1 MKKEDP
7 YFNSK
12 YLPYNNDINISIM
25 NMNIKKEFDFD
36 NQKLF
41 KGNNNSNNNNL
52 PFLQL
57 PPFKMENEDYLK
69 FSSQNN
75 DNNKIPFLV
84 SSKFGNTNTNHNSN
98 ENSNNSQDDNNSFS
112 KSGSHKGKNKMSI
125 DDMFSKNYYT
135 FDLKTMNTDDEE
147 IEEAIRKM
155 EESIKVEVKD
165 EPYSKRSKKS
175 KEVTE
180 DSILEKRRK
189 NTEAARRSR
198 MRKVLKIMN
207 LEKKVKLLEERGNQM
222 NLYIAKQQQEKEL
235 LQQNYS
241 NILNNY
247 YFLQK
252 KMEKTREIINENK
265 YRLPPDIFEKLDL

>member
-1 MKKEDP
+1 MKKEDLFLSN
-7 YFNSK
+7 YF
-12 YLPYNNDINISIM
+12 PYNKNINMPIMNMNM
-25 NMNIKKEFDFD
+25 NMNIKKGFDFD

-41 KGNNNSNNNNL
+41 KGNNNL
-52 PFLQL
+52 PNLQL
-57 PPFKMENEDYLK
+57 PPFKMENKNFLK
-69 FSSQNN
+69 FSSQNSN
-75 DNNKIPFLV
+75 SNNLSFI
-84 SSKFGNTNTNHNSN
+84 TNFNN
-98 ENSNNSQDDNNSFS
+98 ENSNHSQEEENSFIRNNG
-112 KSGSHKGKNKMSI
+112 KKDKNKMNL

-147 IEEAIRKM
+147 IEKAIRKM

-165 EPYSKRSKKS
+165 EPFAKRSKKS

-222 NLYIAKQQQEKEL
+222 DLYIAKQQQEKEL

-252 KMEKTREIINENK
+252 KMEKTHEILIDNK
-265 YRLPPDIFEKLDL
+265 FRLPPDIIEKLNL